1 MLKETNDLL
10 SVVDELT
17 LSKPVKVP
25 TDDGHT
31 WATEDPLLVQLQEA
45 VSSSLSSGSGSGGAP
60 WTRNVLDSDAL
71 HQAAIITSTVGD
83 WCRIAGAEVTRDPV
97 KDLRAWYAKRLSA
110 QDPESF
116 YLGVLLK
123 WVATIRTI
131 ISPPKTLEILGACP
145 VCKEQTYTNATG
157 ETVRNPLVMIYRP
170 DTTNMHKAARATCRA
185 CDTVWQ
191 GDEAMEE
198 LADELKEGDTPQQT
212 LLHDTEV
219 P

>member
-1 MLKETNDLL
+1 MTDLL
-10 SVVDELT
+10 DVVDELT
-17 LSKPVKVP
+17 LSRPKKLE
-25 TDDGHT
+25 TDDGFM
-31 WATEDPLLVQLQEA
+31 WVTEEPLLVQLQEA
-45 VSSSLSSGSGSGGAP
+45 VSSSLRSGSGSGGAP
-60 WTRNVLDSDAL
+60 WTRNVLDGDAL
-71 HQAAIITSTVGD
+71 HQAAVITATIGD
-83 WCRIAGAEVTRDPV
+83 WCRIAGAVVTRDPV
-97 KDLRAWYAKRLSA
+97 TDLRAWHAKRLSA
-110 QDPESF
+110 RDPEAF
-116 YLGVLLK
+116 YLEQLRK
-123 WVATIRTI
+123 WAGMIRAI
-131 ISPPKTLEILGACP
+131 VNPPKTLEILGACP

>member
-1 MLKETNDLL
+1 MTDLL
-10 SVVDELT
+10 TVVDELT
-17 LSKPVKVP
+17 LPKPVKVP
-25 TDDGHT
+25 TDDGYT

-45 VSSSLSSGSGSGGAP
+45 VSSSLRSGSGSGGAP

-71 HQAAIITSTVGD
+71 HQAAIITATIGD
-83 WCRIAGAEVTRDPV
+83 WCRIAGAVVTRDPV
-97 KDLRAWYAKRLSA
+97 QDLRAWYAKRLSV

-123 WVATIRTI
+123 WVATVRTI